1 MQSGA
6 SMTLFAPAT
15 SPRVWSDGRDLFAE
29 FPKAGDHPSILR
41 FPLTEAGL
49 SKLLKLIPN
58 VALTPGYVTGNANIA
73 TKALGPKIKIAQRT
87 ATARARPKIS
97 DKGKSAL
104 RALVRGVK
112 Y

>member
-1 MQSGA
+1 
-6 SMTLFAPAT
+6 MTLFAPPT

-29 FPKAGDHPSILR
+29 FPKTGDHPSILR

-58 VALTPGYVTGNANIA
+58 VALTPGYITGNANIYN
-73 TKALGPKIKIAQRT
+73 KVVEKMGSVKIARKT
-87 ATARARPKIS
+87 IAARARPKIS